1 MAYLFWPHK
10 QECETSVPGPKRIN
24 RLNKRPA
31 MSEHLALYAG
41 LFLHCPLPNFTG
53 QTVRTSELTGNK
65 ALLVRIFFD
74 ARFAG
79 SIIAMSVEISG
90 FLQACSTSIVAT
102 LLAIPSRHYSGSSIE
117 PKQSHFAVI
126 AGSASIASAI
136 SSITRRRSIC
146 RRS

>member
-79 SIIAMSVEISG
+79 SIIAMSVDISG

-102 LLAIPSRHYSGSSIE
+102 LLAIPSPQYSGSSTRHSDLGYYRITDASLAR
-117 PKQSHFAVI
+117 PIKLPCLSSVI
-126 AGSASIASAI
+126 
-136 SSITRRRSIC
+136 R
-146 RRS
+146 